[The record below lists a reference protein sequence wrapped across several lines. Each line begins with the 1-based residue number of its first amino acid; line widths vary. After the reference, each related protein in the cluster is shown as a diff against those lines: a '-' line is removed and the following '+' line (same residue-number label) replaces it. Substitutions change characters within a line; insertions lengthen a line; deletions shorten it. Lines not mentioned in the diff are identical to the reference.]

1 MSSPRARDNGSVSDA
16 APATVE
22 LLFLGTG
29 TSTGVPMIGCHC
41 PVCSSA
47 DPCDTRTRT
56 SVVISRGDARVLVD
70 TTPELRVQC
79 LARKVDRVDAVVY
92 THAHPDHI
100 MGLDDVRRFNAIKQ
114 GPLDMWADERTHAT
128 LDRCFGYAF
137 KPPRP
142 DVALFRPN
150 LVRRQIEPGAP
161 FTIGPMTWTP
171 VPLMHGELPVLGFRV
186 GRLAYCTDVSAIPAS
201 SMRLLRGL
209 DVLVLDALQH
219 KKHPTHF
226 TLEEAVAV
234 AQKLKP
240 KRTYFTHIAHGLPHA
255 ATNAALPAGMQLAY
269 DGLRVTAGAEM
280 TVSSRAGQAERGE
293 RRRATPRAARR

>member
-1 MSSPRARDNGSVSDA
+1 MSSPRASDNGSAIDA
-16 APATVE
+16 APATVQ

-56 SVVISRGDARVLVD
+56 SVVISQGDTRVLVD

-79 LARKVDRVDAVVY
+79 LARRVDRVDAVVY
-92 THAHPDHI
+92 THAHADHI

-137 KPPRP
+137 QPPRP

-150 LVRRQIEPGAP
+150 LIRRQITGDP

-186 GRLAYCTDVSAIPAS
+186 GRLAYCTDVSAIPTP

-209 DVLVLDALQH
+209 DVLVLGALQH

-226 TLEEAVAV
+226 TLEEAVEV

-240 KRTYFTHIAHGLPHA
+240 RRTCFTHIAHGLPHA

-269 DGLRVTAGAEM
+269 DGLRVTAGAETAAV
-280 TVSSRAGQAERGE
+280 TVRGN
-293 RRRATPRAARR
+293 AAARQHGRAPIRPARR